1 VRSVIEYIEWE
12 SRGIWKWMIVWEIGK
27 GERSM
32 KGRGE
37 GEISIE
43 G

>member
-1 VRSVIEYIEWE
+1 MRSVIEDIEWE
-12 SRGIWKWMIVWEIGK
+12 SRGIWEWMISGEIGK